1 MTVLISSTI
10 FCSTSGFCFSS
21 ISMKKRLTESV
32 SGAAITISSTH
43 CCTLSADSSP
53 SSCWTKSESRY
64 ADRVTLTHSKGQNL
78 SKDQLGC
85 EVEILIQLL
94 RLVYH
99 LPLDVKKV
107 FHHILKLL
115 PVGAKTN
122 ERTKNNV
129 RIKPVKLRQQMWNF
143 FTYEDLT
150 LLSCVCR
157 TTTQS

>member
-1 MTVLISSTI
+1 MTMFISSTI

-21 ISMKKRLTESV
+21 ISMKKRLMESV

-43 CCTLSADSSP
+43 CRTLSADRSP

-64 ADRVTLTHSKGQNL
+64 ADSITLTHSKGQNL

-85 EVEILIQLL
+85 KVEILIQLL

-99 LPLDVKKV
+99 LPLDVEKV

-115 PVGAKTN
+115 PVGAKNPQQKTY
-122 ERTKNNV
+122 RCTDKAGD
-129 RIKPVKLRQQMWNF
+129 IKTPDVEFLHM
-143 FTYEDLT
+143 
-150 LLSCVCR
+150 
-157 TTTQS
+157 